1 MFDTITCMTEHWY
14 SDLFKWLYDLTL
26 SCLKPKWLTNID
38 LKRTNRTKVTSWLG
52 YLAPRSEANDTIFQ
66 AFQVENSL
74 KPKEHNI
81 KLNYIEIFKW
91 FSKLNKFSKR
101 FTKTKQKHMGK
112 LKSNF
117 NTTKNP
123 WKLLKNRQTPIKHN
137 KTITLGDIST
147 LKGGWEVTP
156 DQMLTDF

>member
-1 MFDTITCMTEHWY
+1 
-14 SDLFKWLYDLTL
+14 
-26 SCLKPKWLTNID
+26 
-38 LKRTNRTKVTSWLG
+38 
-52 YLAPRSEANDTIFQ
+52 
-66 AFQVENSL
+66 
-74 KPKEHNI
+74 
-81 KLNYIEIFKW
+81 
-91 FSKLNKFSKR
+91 
-101 FTKTKQKHMGK
+101 MGK